1 MTKQTEQV
9 KDKSPVVAP
18 PQKSSERYRRERD
31 SKMVKGKFHFHELSG
46 GVLEFNYHAYKG
58 DQVDKYR
65 LVDGQIY
72 TLPLGVARHLN
83 KNVAYPEY
91 SYLPGEDTIG
101 ATNSEDG
108 VAMRVKRMVRRCSFE
123 SLEFIADEE
132 MQKAEIDNNV
142 VEVEKVTSS
151 IK

>member
-1 MTKQTEQV
+1 MTKQIE
-9 KDKSPVVAP
+9 PVTKKAP
-18 PQKSSERYRRERD
+18 TPIISSSDRQRRDRD
-31 SKMVKGKFHFHELSG
+31 RKMVKGKFHFHELSG
-46 GVLEFNYHAYKG
+46 GVLEFNFHAYLG
-58 DQVDKYR
+58 DPIDKYR

-91 SYLPGEDTIG
+91 DYLPGEDTIG

-123 SLEFIADEE
+123 SLEFIGDEE
-132 MQKAEIDNNV
+132 MQKAEIDNNI
-142 VEVEKVTSS
+142 VEVEKAPFTS
-151 IK
+151 K